1 MKRWGLWIVPLE
13 RVLQSLPHLKLTT
26 GQHSC
31 LKKAKRC
38 GAAGFSKRLPLTG
51 TYFAQIG
58 EQRRTAECRMVGLQ
72 GSMKAFTP
80 FTVMRLRAE
89 SQNEVTRTERKN
101 CKRNTRRSLPLD
113 GQRFG
118 AEFQAKFADNGHN
131 RRHWIPF
138 MTLLVAARVR
148 RIHR

>member
-1 MKRWGLWIVPLE
+1 MEPR
-13 RVLQSLPHLKLTT
+13 
-26 GQHSC
+26 
-31 LKKAKRC
+31 
-38 GAAGFSKRLPLTG
+38 GFSKRLPLTG

-72 GSMKAFTP
+72 DSMKAFAP
-80 FTVMRLRAE
+80 FTVMHLWAE
-89 SQNEVTRTERKN
+89 SQKEVTSTERKN
-101 CKRNTRRSLPLD
+101 RKRGTRRTLPLD

-118 AEFQAKFADNGHN
+118 AEFQAKFADNDHD

-148 RIHR
+148 RIYR

>member
-13 RVLQSLPHLKLTT
+13 RVLQSQPHLKLTT
-26 GQHSC
+26 GQRSC
-31 LKKAKRC
+31 KKRTSDVEPR
-38 GAAGFSKRLPLTG
+38 GSSKRLPLTG

-72 GSMKAFTP
+72 GSMKAFAP
-80 FTVMRLRAE
+80 FTGDAE
-89 SQNEVTRTERKN
+89 SQNEVTSTERKN
-101 CKRNTRRSLPLD
+101 RKRDTRRSLPLD

-118 AEFQAKFADNGHN
+118 AEFQAKFADNDHD